1 MKVYSPH
8 ILKLHAVALT
18 AALACL
24 LLTFG
29 AHAAQTVHLT
39 LTMNGVVIQGDSTLT
54 SMGRENTIQCVSWES
69 EIYQP
74 GASTTPLVHRPI
86 KFVKPVD
93 KATPLLAKAL
103 GENQTGSGD
112 FKFYRPAPSGAGTEE
127 HFLTVTLAGVRV
139 KSQRILL
146 PNTLTPAT
154 ATQPVL
160 EEVTLSYTSITI
172 VYEPNGTVTTIDV
185 RAP

>member
-8 ILKLHAVALT
+8 ILKLRAVALT
-18 AALACL
+18 ATLAGL
-24 LLTFG
+24 LLSFG

-86 KFVKPVD
+86 KFVKVVD
-93 KATPLLAKAL
+93 KATALLAKAL
-103 GENQTGSGD
+103 GENQTGSGT
-112 FKFYRPAPSGAGTEE
+112 FRFYRPGPTGGGTEE
-127 HFLTVTLAGVRV
+127 QFLRVTLADVRV
-139 KSQRILL
+139 KSHRILS
-146 PNTLTPAT
+146 PNAITPAT
-154 ATQPVL
+154 ANQPVL

-172 VYEPNGTVTTIDV
+172 IYEPNGTEATLDV